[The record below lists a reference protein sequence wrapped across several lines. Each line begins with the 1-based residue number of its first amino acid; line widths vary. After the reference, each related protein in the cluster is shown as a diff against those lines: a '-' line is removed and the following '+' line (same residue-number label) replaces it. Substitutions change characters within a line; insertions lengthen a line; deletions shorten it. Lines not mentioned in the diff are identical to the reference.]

1 MPDWF
6 GPAVDIGL
14 GILGT
19 VGAARTNKSNLQI
32 AREQMAFQERMSSTA
47 AQRSVAD
54 YRAAGLNPA
63 LAYERTAST
72 PGGASAV
79 MGDIVGAGISSAQ
92 QARQVREQLAMQK
105 RQAEAQYQLTRQQA
119 AKTETENQG
128 QRIANMNMTW
138 DGVLKGQQFDFNRL
152 AQPYLVRTAIAKA
165 LLEEY
170 LLPGAKNTAAY
181 EEMLGMLTRGMTS
194 AKSLGDLMKS
204 IGGGVKAGAV
214 PVPKGPGKVT
224 FPFPKR

>member
-1 MPDWF
+1 MPEWF

-72 PGGASAV
+72 PGGASAT
-79 MGDIVGAGISSAQ
+79 MGDPLSAGVSSAQ
-92 QARQVREQLAMQK
+92 AARQLRETLRMQK
-105 RQAEAQYQLTRQQA
+105 KQATAQYQLTSQQA
-119 AKTETENQG
+119 RNVELQSQG
-128 QRIANMNMTW
+128 QQIDNITKRYESNMAHLRRDQMRILQPHEA
-138 DGVLKGQQFDFNRL
+138 RL
-152 AQPYLVRTAIAKA
+152 AAANA
-165 LLEEY
+165 LLAEY
-170 LLPGAKNTAAY
+170 LKPGAKNVADFERMMGLVTP
-181 EEMLGMLTRGMTS
+181 GVTS
-194 AKSLGDLMKS
+194 AKSIAQLVRMFLTRKD
-204 IGGGVKAGAV
+204 
-214 PVPKGPGKVT
+214 
-224 FPFPKR
+224 